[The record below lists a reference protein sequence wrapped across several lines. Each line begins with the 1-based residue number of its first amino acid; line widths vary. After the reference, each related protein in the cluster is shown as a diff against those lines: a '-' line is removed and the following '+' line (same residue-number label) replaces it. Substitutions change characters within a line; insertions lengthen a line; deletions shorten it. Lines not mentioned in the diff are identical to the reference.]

1 MERLAFVCT
10 CEDTMAPDLG
20 VIRRGCAGTEIRG
33 AEQLCRAQLDR
44 FQAALADDRPI
55 TVACTQ
61 ESAIFAQEAE
71 GRAIDFVNIR
81 EAAGWAREGA
91 AAGPKMAALLAAAAV
106 PMPTTPLVSL
116 QSQGVCLVLGR
127 DEVALEAAKKL
138 AETLDLTV
146 LLTGEAEVAP
156 PRENAFPVLRGR
168 ARGATGWLGAFEVVV
183 DGFAAASPSSRG
195 ALAWGRP
202 RDGAKSAC
210 DIILDLSGRPP
221 LFRAHETREG
231 YLRADP
237 EDALAVSAAVFAA
250 SGLVG
255 SFDKPR
261 FVTFEPGLCA
271 HSRNKKIGCSRCLDV
286 CPTGAITPSPSGAAG
301 ADNAVLISAEIC
313 AGCGACAA
321 VCPTGA
327 AQYALPPASAV
338 AARIRA
344 ALQAFRAAGGEHPVL
359 LLHAGHGDA
368 LIDAL
373 ARHGDGLP
381 ARVIPLRVNEAAQ
394 IDLSILASAVAW
406 GAAGLRV
413 LLPGKRGHGQE
424 GVLRNIDTLNAVAAG
439 LGLGGRAAAIET
451 DDPFSMAEALAETA
465 ELRTNWAPD
474 TGLALGAP
482 REVALRSLRALH
494 AAVQGPGQIDLPAL
508 AGFGAAVVKAEGCTL
523 CLACTMV
530 CPVGAFRANPEM
542 PELSFLEDACVQC
555 GLCVATCPEKVI
567 SLEPRLNFLATA
579 AQPQVVKAEEPCAC
593 SRCGKLFG
601 TRASVARVKQKLVA
615 SGHWMFS
622 TPERLAVLD
631 LCEDCRAVVATTGGL
646 DPYAG
651 PERANTTTTED
662 FLRARPPRE

>member
-1 MERLAFVCT
+1 MERLAFICS

-20 VIRRGCAGTEIRG
+20 VIRRGCPGVEIRG

-44 FQAALADDRPI
+44 FQAALGDDRPI

-61 ESAIFAQEAE
+61 ESAVFTQEAG

-81 EAAGWAREGA
+81 ETAGWAHEGA
-91 AAGPKMAALLAAAAV
+91 ETGPKMAALLAAAAS
-106 PMPTTPLVSL
+106 PMPTTKLVALKSE
-116 QSQGVCLVLGR
+116 GVCLVLGR
-127 DEVALEAAKKL
+127 DAAALQAARQL
-138 AETLDLTV
+138 AETLDITV
-146 LLTGEAEVAP
+146 LLSGEEEVEP
-156 PRENAFPVLRGR
+156 PRENPFPVLRGR
-168 ARGATGWLGAFEVVV
+168 ARAATGWLGAFEVVV
-183 DGFAAASPSSRG
+183 DGFAAPAPSSRAALTWG
-195 ALAWGRP
+195 AG

-221 LFRAHETREG
+221 LFPAHETREG

-237 EDALAVSAAVFAA
+237 GDPLAVMRAVFAA

-261 FVTFEPGLCA
+261 FVDFEPALCA
-271 HSRNKKIGCSRCLDV
+271 HSRNKRTGCTRCLDV
-286 CPTGAITPSPSGAAG
+286 CPTGAITPGKDS
-301 ADNAVLISAEIC
+301 VLISAEIC

-327 AQYALPPASAV
+327 AQYALPPAQAV
-338 AARIRA
+338 AGRLRA
-344 ALQAFRAAGGEHPVL
+344 TLAAFRAAGGEHPVL

-381 ARVIPLRVNEAAQ
+381 AQVIPIRVNEVAQ
-394 IDLSILASAVAW
+394 IDLSILASALAW

-413 LLPGKRGHGQE
+413 LAPGRRGHGLE
-424 GVLRNIDTLNAVAAG
+424 GVLCNIETLNALAEGMG
-439 LGLGGRAAAIET
+439 LGARAAMIET
-451 DDPFSMAEALAETA
+451 DDPFSMAEALVETRA
-465 ELRTNWAPD
+465 LRAGWQPD

-482 REVALRSLRALH
+482 REVALRALRALH
-494 AAVQGPGQIDLPAL
+494 ATTGGATEVTLPAL
-508 AGFGAAVVKAEGCTL
+508 AGFGAAVVAAEGCTL

-530 CPVGAFRANPEM
+530 CPTGAFRANPDQ

-567 SLEPRLNFLATA
+567 SLQPRLNFAPEA
-579 AQPQVVKAEEPCAC
+579 SQPQVVKAEEPAAC
-593 SRCGKLFG
+593 TRCGKLFG
-601 TRASVARVKQKLVA
+601 TKASVAKVKEKLRA

-622 TPERLAVLD
+622 SPERLAVLD
-631 LCEDCRAVVATTGGL
+631 LCEDCRAVVATTGGI

-651 PERANTTTTED
+651 PERPNTITTED
-662 FLRARPPRE
+662 HLRRR